1 MKSFLKNNRYY
12 LYLLFIPIYLV
23 AFFATEYVINNE
35 YSYWVSYLPID
46 DVVPFIDWFVVFYVL
61 WYPFLIGVGVLL
73 LIKDKRAYERYALMI
88 ITGFSASIIFF
99 WIFPNGQ
106 NLRPSSFE
114 DDNIFTR
121 MIGLLYSSDT
131 HTNVLPSMHVYGS
144 LVGMLAIID
153 SDKVKNFWII
163 FATCALGLLISAS
176 TVFIKQH
183 SVLDGIASIVML
195 LPLYF
200 VVYFKRIFSRK
211 QSIFEKTNVIAA
223 TEELDVNTTGEDL
236 STSL

>member
-1 MKSFLKNNRYY
+1 MKKFLKNNRYY
-12 LYLLFIPIYLV
+12 LYLLFVPIYFIVFL
-23 AFFATEYVINNE
+23 ATESFINND
-35 YSYWVSYLPID
+35 YPYWVSYMPLD
-46 DVVPFIDWFVVFYVL
+46 DLIPFVDWFVVFYVL
-61 WYPFLIGVGVLL
+61 WYPFLIGVAVLL
-73 LIKDKRAYERYALMI
+73 LIKDKKAYERFALMI
-88 ITGFSASIIFF
+88 MVGFSASIVFF

-106 NLRPSSFE
+106 NLRPTSF
-114 DDNIFTR
+114 DADNIFTR
-121 MIGLLYSSDT
+121 IIGSLYSSDT

-153 SDKVKNFWII
+153 SDKVNNFWIV
-163 FATCALGLLISAS
+163 FVVSVLGICISAS

-211 QSIFEKTNVIAA
+211 QTLFEKTNALA
-223 TEELDVNTTGEDL
+223 TTNELDFDAMSEDL
-236 STSL
+236 DASV